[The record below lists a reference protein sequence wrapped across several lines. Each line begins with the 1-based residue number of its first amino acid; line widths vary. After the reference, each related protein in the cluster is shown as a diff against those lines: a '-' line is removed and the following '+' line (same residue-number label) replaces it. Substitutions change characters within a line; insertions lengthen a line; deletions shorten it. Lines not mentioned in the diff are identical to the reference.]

1 MRNPLKLGFLHVFAR
16 YYAVKMVGHVAES
29 FDQLLHSAAEAFDK
43 TQDAKDEYQHTVGNI
58 FGQSADP
65 VEGDSVQSEAIWD
78 FHRAL
83 TLRSWIR
90 GAQSPIM
97 HSDMPLLYST
107 YLDSVSYISAR
118 SAFKEAQTSNRVVG
132 SVYAGLLPGTVK
144 LHNREPHLD
153 LMTDYVSGLRVVW
166 DAAGAHQGHRE
177 IVLNRLQM
185 ALHEIGTGEAARC
198 SIGQVQRFIKEVSPQ
213 ST

>member
-1 MRNPLKLGFLHVFAR
+1 MRNPLKLGFLHIFAR
-16 YYAVKMVGHVAES
+16 YYAIKMVGHVAES
-29 FDQLLHSAAEAFDK
+29 FDHLLQSAAEAFDK
-43 TQDAKDEYQHTVGNI
+43 TQDAKEEYQHTVGNI
-58 FGQSADP
+58 FGQSAEP
-65 VEGDSVQSEAIWD
+65 VEGDSVKSEAIWD

-90 GAQSPIM
+90 GVQSPIM

-107 YLDSVSYISAR
+107 YLDSVSYISAC

-132 SVYAGLLPGTVK
+132 NIYVGLLPDTVK
-144 LHNREPHLD
+144 LHNCEPHLD

-177 IVLNRLQM
+177 IVLNRLHM
-185 ALHEIGTGEAARC
+185 ALNEIGTGEAVRG
-198 SIGQVQRFIKEVSPQ
+198 SIRQVQRFIKEVSPQ
-213 ST
+213 RS